1 MWATSRM
8 RPAIIQSISYTC
20 MSIAILYDTYSTHT
34 LLQEIK
40 KDVKFQR
47 ETIESVTGL
56 YKSLASRESTRR
68 P

>member
-1 MWATSRM
+1 M
-8 RPAIIQSISYTC
+8 RPAMIQSISSAILT
-20 MSIAILYDTYSTHT
+20 IAILYDNHSTYT
-34 LLQEIK
+34 LLQQIQ

-68 P
+68 S

>member
-1 MWATSRM
+1 M
-8 RPAIIQSISYTC
+8 RPETLHTFQLAIVSL
-20 MSIAILYDTYSTHT
+20 AITYNHYVTYG
-34 LLQEIK
+34 LLKQIE

-68 P
+68 S

>member
-1 MWATSRM
+1 MKPQTLQFAALTL
-8 RPAIIQSISYTC
+8 AI
-20 MSIAILYDTYSTHT
+20 TYNNYVTYG
-34 LLQEIK
+34 LLKQIE

-68 P
+68 S